1 MLELL
6 VGFVVRLA
14 QVVIE
19 AAPTLVIG
27 VFTAGIFR
35 RMVGPA
41 GTRRLF
47 GTGIRGLLTGWLA
60 GKLLPIC
67 SLGVIPVARE
77 LRRSG
82 VPGGTVLAFVLAA
95 PLLNPLSLLYGI
107 TLAKPVVILS
117 FGGCSLL
124 LSTLA
129 GLLWDRVFARTSDAA
144 ESARLAAIADTEP
157 LPPPGPKRLLAV
169 LVSAVKDLTG
179 RDLIFYA
186 IGLVASALLSTAI
199 PFGSLQRSMMPA
211 DWSSPL
217 LMAAI
222 AVPIFSSPL
231 QGMMKIGMMFGHG
244 NSIGAALVL
253 FLLGVGTCGGTMA
266 WLLTT
271 FDRRRVL
278 PWLLTYL
285 VVVVG
290 LGYGCQWLLT
300 DPDRK
305 PEDHTHAFDEYTCPF
320 PAGSGSDVYSV
331 GYLKVAEKFGPFD
344 APPLYV
350 LGTLILIGLVVRRWD
365 RSGCIER
372 WLTAS
377 GTATKSTRPKWDVNV
392 PPVVVGA
399 VAILGL
405 LAFSVVG
412 AYAYY
417 PDRKTTTDDMVREK
431 TEAQVMVNTGR
442 DKDASRH
449 LEELDL
455 LSRKLEVGVFLR
467 TGRTTPEQAA
477 AADRF
482 RTTAEEVRDALRD
495 GEKEKAKRLFQLHP
509 DERRLRDA
517 VRAGDLDEARR
528 VVAEVDRRRARQMFE
543 SHEPMA
549 VVVGTAGMCGQVKVW
564 KRFTDELGSVWAA
577 IERDDREGAKAA
589 LDEAGVGGDTL
600 IEAYEALRQA
610 FAQE

>member
-6 VGFVVRLA
+6 VGFLVRLA

-47 GTGIRGLLTGWLA
+47 GSGVRGLLTGWLA

-82 VPGGTVLAFVLAA
+82 VPGGTVLSFVLAA

-117 FGGCSLL
+117 FAGCSLV

-129 GLLWDRVFARTSDAA
+129 GWLWDRVFARTSDAD
-144 ESARLAAIADTEP
+144 ESARLAALADAEP

-169 LVSAVKDLTG
+169 LVSAVTDLTG
-179 RDLIFYA
+179 RDMLFYA
-186 IGLVASALLSTAI
+186 IGLVASALLSALI
-199 PFGSLQRSMMPA
+199 PFGALQQSMMPA
-211 DWSSPL
+211 DPLSPL
-217 LMAAI
+217 LMATV
-222 AVPIFSSPL
+222 AVPLFSSPL

-244 NSIGAALVL
+244 NSVGAALVL
-253 FLLGVGTCGGTMA
+253 FLLGVGTCGGTVA
-266 WLLTT
+266 WLFTD
-271 FDRRRVL
+271 FGWRRVL

-285 VVVVG
+285 TVVVG

-305 PEDHTHAFDEYTCPF
+305 SEDHTHAFDDYCCPF
-320 PAGSGSDVYSV
+320 PVGSGMDVFAN
-331 GYLKVAEKFGPFD
+331 GWAKVAEKFGPFD
-344 APPLYV
+344 APPVYT
-350 LGTLILIGLVVRRWD
+350 LGALLLTGLVVRR
-365 RSGCIER
+365 RNCGERIER
-372 WLTAS
+372 WLTAPA
-377 GTATKSTRPKWDVNV
+377 TATTRTRPTWDVPV

-417 PDRKTTTDDMVREK
+417 PDRKTTVDDMVREK
-431 TEAQVMVNTGR
+431 TEAQVAVNTR
-442 DKDASRH
+442 RLADAARH

-467 TGRTTPEQAA
+467 TGRGTPERAMAA
-477 AADRF
+477 ERF
-482 RTTAEEVRDALRD
+482 RTTVEEVRDALRA
-495 GEKEKAKRLFQLHP
+495 GEGERAKRLFQLHT
-509 DERRLRDA
+509 DERRVRDA
-517 VRAGDLDEARR
+517 VSAGNLIEARR
-528 VVAEVDRRRARQMFE
+528 VVRAADERQSATSF
-543 SHEPMA
+543 S
-549 VVVGTAGMCGQVKVW
+549 KS
-564 KRFTDELGSVWAA
+564 LGPAWVA
-577 IERDDREGAKAA
+577 IERDDVATAKAA
-589 LDEAGVGGDTL
+589 LLELGLNGDTVT
-600 IEAYEALRQA
+600 EAYDALRQA
-610 FAQE
+610 FPDE